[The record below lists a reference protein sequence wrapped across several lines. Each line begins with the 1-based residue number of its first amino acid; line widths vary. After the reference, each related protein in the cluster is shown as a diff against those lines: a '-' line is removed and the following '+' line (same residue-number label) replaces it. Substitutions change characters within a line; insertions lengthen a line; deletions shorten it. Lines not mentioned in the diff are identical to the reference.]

1 MRYLLTIEAEIPAEE
16 IIGLKEQI
24 AEQIPSARV
33 TEIKECD
40 NNGKCEEN
48 R

>member
-24 AEQIPSARV
+24 AEQVPGARV

>member
-1 MRYLLTIEAEIPAEE
+1 MKYLLTIEAEISAEE

>member
-1 MRYLLTIEAEIPAEE
+1 MKYLLTIEAEITAEE

-24 AEQIPSARV
+24 AEQIPGARV
-33 TEIKECD
+33 IEIKECD
-40 NNGKCEEN
+40 DNGKCKED